1 MIGHSDNQP
10 ILWIV
15 DTIEIQKVLDFSFIQ
30 RYFPSR
36 NQENPRKEIR
46 FTFFSKVL
54 NHALGTFQKSA
65 SSNFYCVLKKTKQS
79 CKNFWGNWDTSYF
92 WLVTVLK
99 YMAFKNIEA
108 IPEYL
113 GSYDYSSLFN
123 KSLFQVGYQKFTL
136 QATLNCHFY

>member
-65 SSNFYCVLKKTKQS
+65 SSNFYCVLKKQNNRVRIS
-79 CKNFWGNWDTSYF
+79 GEIGIRDTF
-92 WLVTVLK
+92 GWL
-99 YMAFKNIEA
+99 
-108 IPEYL
+108 
-113 GSYDYSSLFN
+113 
-123 KSLFQVGYQKFTL
+123 Q
-136 QATLNCHFY
+136 C

>member
-1 MIGHSDNQP
+1 MVWDILKLSIPYTGKTIKVYLATEMIGHSDNQP

-79 CKNFWGNWDTSYF
+79 CKNFWGNWDTRYF

-99 YMAFKNIEA
+99 YIHCVQGE
-108 IPEYL
+108 L
-113 GSYDYSSLFN
+113 TLF
-123 KSLFQVGYQKFTL
+123 
-136 QATLNCHFY
+136 